1 MMGYARLMSTLSV
14 LKTFLWY
21 GDDMEA
27 TLDFYAATFKDVVIR
42 EKNYMNEKL
51 FTADFSI
58 YGHEFIGMCTERGD
72 TFNNSISLAIQCD
85 GQEEV
90 DRLWAAIVAEG
101 EPGNCGWI
109 KDKWGLQWQITPFQM
124 RDYLGN
130 SDPEKAQA
138 NWGKLMQMTKIQLS
152 DFVA

>member
-1 MMGYARLMSTLSV
+1 MSRPST

-27 TLDFYAATFKDVVIR
+27 ALNFYSATFTDVEIR
-42 EKNYMNEKL
+42 EKNYMGEKL

-58 YGHEFIGMCTERGD
+58 FGHEFIGMCTEHGD
-72 TFNNSISLAIQCD
+72 KFNNSISLAVQVD

-90 DRLWAAIVAEG
+90 DRLWAAIGAEG
-101 EPGNCGWI
+101 EPGQCGWI

-124 RDYLGN
+124 GDYLGN
-130 SDPEKAQA
+130 PDPEKAQA

-152 DFVA
+152 DFVS

>member
-1 MMGYARLMSTLSV
+1 MSTLSV

-27 TLDFYAATFKDVVIR
+27 ALDFYAATFKDVVIR

-85 GQEEV
+85 GQDEV
-90 DRLWAAIVAEG
+90 DRL
-101 EPGNCGWI
+101 
-109 KDKWGLQWQITPFQM
+109 
-124 RDYLGN
+124 
-130 SDPEKAQA
+130 
-138 NWGKLMQMTKIQLS
+138 
-152 DFVA
+152 

>member
-1 MMGYARLMSTLSV
+1 MSTPST

-27 TLDFYAATFKDVVIR
+27 ALNFYAATFTDVEIR
-42 EKNYMNEKL
+42 EKNYMGEKL

-58 YGHEFIGMCTERGD
+58 LGHQFIGMCTERGD
-72 TFNNSISLAIQCD
+72 KFNNSISLAVQVD

-90 DRLWAAIVAEG
+90 DRLWAVLGAEG
-101 EPGNCGWI
+101 QPGQCGWI

-130 SDPEKAQA
+130 PDPEKAQA

-152 DFVA
+152 DFVS